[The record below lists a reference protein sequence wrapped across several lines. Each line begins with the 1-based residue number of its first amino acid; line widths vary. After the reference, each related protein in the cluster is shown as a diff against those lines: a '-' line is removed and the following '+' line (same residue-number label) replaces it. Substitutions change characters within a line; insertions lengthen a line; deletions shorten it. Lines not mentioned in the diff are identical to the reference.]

1 MRTFEQFI
9 GRRKI
14 QNVNNWLKG
23 MNITT
28 EEQLKAWCDAEEVYY
43 PKQNYFGTTESAPAV
58 ASQVTPSV
66 EPEQATTKAQAPKAD
81 KEWVPAAERSRKT
94 RGRKPKVAKPTVTTE
109 PEDESNTKN
118 AKKPATKQRK
128 R

>member
-28 EEQLKAWCDAEEVYY
+28 EEQLKAWCAEWMNLSCEGGV
-43 PKQNYFGTTESAPAV
+43 
-58 ASQVTPSV
+58 
-66 EPEQATTKAQAPKAD
+66 
-81 KEWVPAAERSRKT
+81 
-94 RGRKPKVAKPTVTTE
+94 
-109 PEDESNTKN
+109 
-118 AKKPATKQRK
+118 
-128 R
+128 